1 MKRWLARGLY
11 TVRSA
16 LRGIAAT
23 PGTAAVATG
32 TIAVALLLSGAFAL
46 TLLNMQGLVQHFGE
60 ALQVVAFLDEGLPE
74 DQRRAL
80 AAQASELP
88 GVERVSLV
96 SEDEALERFRS
107 GVGRG
112 FSLLEGLDDN
122 PLPASLELTLA
133 EGHRNASELARV
145 SARVAALPG
154 VADIASGADWI
165 EGYVRAL
172 ALLRGFAVGLGVV
185 LAGATLLI
193 VSNTIRLAVL
203 SRSEELEILSLVG
216 ASRGFVTAPF
226 LLEGALQGLTG
237 GVLAW
242 LLLYGIF
249 RLVLPG
255 FEFGLE
261 LVLGDLAP
269 RFFDAAEASWLW
281 GGGAGL
287 GVVGSA
293 LAVASEWRRWGSA

>member
-1 MKRWLARGLY
+1 MRLITHVIFAVK
-11 TVRSA
+11 SA

-46 TLLNMQGLVQHFGE
+46 TLLNMQGLVQRFGD
-60 ALQVVAFLDEGLPE
+60 ALQVVAFLEDGLAE
-74 DQRRAL
+74 AEREAL
-80 AAQASELP
+80 AERAARIA
-88 GVERVSLV
+88 GVAAVQRVS
-96 SEDEALERFRS
+96 ETEALERFRD

-112 FSLLEGLDDN
+112 FALLDGLDDN
-122 PLPASLELTLA
+122 PLPPSLELTL
-133 EGHRNASELARV
+133 EPSHRNAAELARV
-145 SARVAALPG
+145 SRAMAALPG
-154 VADIASGADWI
+154 VTDIASGSDWV

-172 ALLRGFAVGLGVV
+172 ALLRGFAIGLGVL
-185 LAGATLLI
+185 LALATLLI

-203 SRSEELEILSLVG
+203 SRIEELEILSLVG

-226 LLEGALQGLTG
+226 LLEGALQGLAG

-242 LLLYGIF
+242 LLLFGLF

-261 LVLGDLAP
+261 LLMGGLAP
-269 RFFDAAEASWLW
+269 RFFDAGEASWLW

-287 GVVGSA
+287 GVLGSA